1 MAAKKPLPKRSKKV
15 DSIDLYELVLQGMQS
30 IDPVDRDAADSLR
43 SLLVLQLKSP
53 KVVIPPEAIKYYKLL
68 LKLNA
73 SL

>member
-53 KVVIPPEAIKYYKLL
+53 NTSNFY
-68 LKLNA
+68 LNLMLH
-73 SL
+73 SRRVCND